1 MKVPVTR
8 AGDSSR
14 SLDWGTIRSCPFL
27 DQFPHERL
35 LPGDPLLTLQDMAPF
50 HSHCIFGRPAAH
62 LAPLTPPRLPV
73 VMHRYA
79 GLPRSLPIYAE
90 NRVIPIAPVADCHHN
105 RTHLIRFDERLP
117 HRDER
122 RPELLVNCELRWHR
136 MHDLRGSPL
145 ARRPNDPGEPA
156 DHCDRSI
163 ASRAPVQAE
172 RAASLWFALD
182 SLPQAGTPPH
192 LDCRAAPGDHFRPRA
207 RMRHDL

>member
-1 MKVPVTR
+1 LGHDLIM
-8 AGDSSR
+8 S
-14 SLDWGTIRSCPFL
+14 FL

-62 LAPLTPPRLPV
+62 LAPLYPATI
-73 VMHRYA
+73 A
-79 GLPRSLPIYAE
+79 GCDASLCRLPRSLPIYAE

-122 RPELLVNCELRWHR
+122 RPELLVNCELRLHR
-136 MHDLRGSPL
+136 MHGLRGSPL
-145 ARRPNDPGEPA
+145 ARRPNDPGERA

-172 RAASLWFALD
+172 RGASLWFALD
-182 SLPQAGTPPH
+182 SLPQGERRLTLIAAQHPGITFDLPPE
-192 LDCRAAPGDHFRPRA
+192 
-207 RMRHDL
+207 